1 MDKNKYISNKIKKL
15 MDEGKSQAQS
25 VAIAYSMYERE
36 KMQEGGIMQKQYSDK
51 MRPILNKELAYPILK
66 VEYGTVNGVEGYK
79 QFYTD
84 PSSPDADYSFL
95 SKEDYMRKKNA
106 KQGFDY
112 EPYLQMYLKKSGNRE
127 NVVVKYEEG
136 GEYLPKYQGG
146 GFNYQPPFST
156 YNLED
161 YLKTLPQSSTKS
173 NPIMDYPTVGSIP
186 TNWDFS
192 TINKQDSAHKVVD
205 TQQVSNSNT
214 NNIQKNSNVSPITS
228 SNSVTYT
235 PVSTPSNSDFYR
247 GQFMFNSFNPLN
259 APRVES
265 ELGYESQAQGFG
277 YKPEYKNTLSPEA
290 YNAGQEWAS
299 NNPLPEGIFQK
310 DLNYERQYIPE
321 GKEQS
326 QEYRDFVK
334 YNILNS
340 YGGVDPM
347 SGLTYGLYNLGAGE
361 GSKATLGLSRFG
373 IGALREGLSAY
384 GAGKSDRQVMEDYRD
399 RQFNSPPKY
408 EYRQEG
414 GYVNQY
420 MQEGGK
426 TVADI
431 MTGNYIMD
439 MPQANVEVEDG
450 EYVKNSQTGNIQEA
464 VGKKHADGGVK
475 VSLPSES
482 KVLSDFTK
490 IGAENAKKM
499 KEMFEISVKPK
510 DTFADVLDKYKK
522 KIGAEKLE
530 QEEVEMM
537 EALEKQ
543 LKANI
548 NEKTKQI
555 NLDFLGKELEEIQQE
570 KSELQKKIDDA
581 FEVLFNEQEKIPK
594 KGTESA
600 MMQEGGEASS
610 QEAQMQEIYQMVV
623 QALQQGQDPNQ
634 VAQELINLGVP
645 QELVQQI
652 ISEVMQQAQEVPTN
666 EEGMPIAQEGLY
678 TFSTQYTP
686 KVVGYD
692 VNGKAILD
700 TSTLSGVETMQPYT
714 GKGYGAKMS
723 DVQKTIDLHNWY
735 FDTEEKKKAF
745 IEASKKEGEQP
756 EIKAFQEAYNKEI
769 KNRAKKAG
777 IADSEVEN
785 IVKEIGFTG
794 EGVQKFDG
802 KFGAFTSSRPLF
814 DFSKKD
820 GQPQVTATPTDTT
833 QVPPL
838 GTAPINRQV
847 TKNIVPLLP
856 YFPQLPPDAMMM
868 PKRQQVDLSRI
879 DPAKIGVEP
888 NLAEAER
895 ARIAR
900 AMSYVNLS
908 PEVAS
913 AMQSAD
919 LMATQ
924 QANNQAISAMEVANA
939 QAQFQADQ
947 FNAQQRDRE
956 QLTNLGLDKQ
966 YEREMFATKANQER
980 DWRAYFNAEAMQQKQ
995 NYMDIQNL
1003 NLVNAMTPNYQYNP
1017 NTGVEFVNPYMF
1029 NNNQGDVNKQLQS
1042 AFDNAKTP
1050 EERNRLMKNLTDFYS
1065 KNNA

>member
-15 MDEGKSQAQS
+15 MDEGKSQSQS

-36 KMQEGGIMQKQYSDK
+36 KMQEGGLTLNQEQGLLPSEDKKITSSYKPISYIQKGVQ
-51 MRPILNKELAYPILK
+51 NKDGI
-66 VEYGTVNGVEGYK
+66 NGVYIWYK
-79 QFYTD
+79 KPGEKGFNVETDREFVPELYFSQIKQD
-84 PSSPDADYSFL
+84 PSMKNEAIDAYF
-95 SKEDYMRKKNA
+95 SKNPSQK
-106 KQGFDY
+106 F
-112 EPYLQMYLKKSGNRE
+112 
-127 NVVVKYEEG
+127 EEG
-136 GEYLPKYQGG
+136 GEYLPEYQGG
-146 GFNYQPPFST
+146 GYGGGNAYMKRLNNWIRGNSEQPLNKPTLTTPNLNNKNWLPGNLPTNEMFS
-156 YNLED
+156 
-161 YLKTLPQSSTKS
+161 S
-173 NPIMDYPTVGSIP
+173 NNGIP
-186 TNWDFS
+186 TPKPSEEDFTQWNSSFKGEKPS
-192 TINKQDSAHKVVD
+192 TN
-205 TQQVSNSNT
+205 
-214 NNIQKNSNVSPITS
+214 
-228 SNSVTYT
+228 T
-235 PVSTPSNSDFYR
+235 PVNNVVTNSSSQKEIIPSTTNSDFYR

-265 ELGYESQAQGFG
+265 ELGYESQVQGFG
-277 YKPEYKNTLSPEA
+277 YNPEYKNALNPEA

-299 NNPLPEGIFQK
+299 NNPLPEGVFQK
-310 DLNYERQYIPE
+310 GLDLQRNIIPE
-321 GKEQS
+321 DKQEQS

-334 YNILNS
+334 YNILNP

-347 SGLTYGLYNLGAGE
+347 AGLTYGLYNLGAGE

-373 IGALREGLSAY
+373 IGALRQGLSAY
-384 GAGKSDRQVMEDYRD
+384 GAGKSDRQVMEDYQD
-399 RQFNSPPKY
+399 RQFNTPPKY
-408 EYRQEG
+408 E
-414 GYVNQY
+414 Y

-426 TVADI
+426 TVADM
-431 MTGNYIMD
+431 MTGNYVTD
-439 MPQANVEVEDG
+439 MPNANVEIEQG
-450 EYVKNSQTGNIQEA
+450 EYIKNSQTGEVAEA

-475 VSLPSES
+475 VNLPSES

-594 KGTESA
+594 KGTESV
-600 MMQEGGEASS
+600 MMQEGGEVSS

-634 VAQELINLGVP
+634 VAQELINSGVP

-820 GQPQVTATPTDTT
+820 GQPQVTTTPTDTT

-856 YFPQLPPDAMMM
+856 YFPQLPPDAMMI

-879 DPAKIGVEP
+879 DPVKIGVEP

-900 AMSYVNLS
+900 AMSYANLS

-1017 NTGVEFVNPYMF
+1017 NSGVEFVNPYMF

-1050 EERNRLMKNLTDFYS
+1050 EERNRLMKNLTDFYN